1 MEFLPGRPQGSDCR
15 GKKDY
20 REDHAD
26 HRAPSRVPSERDEDQ
41 PVDGRIFQK
50 VDRVS
55 KQRYRSDCQRNRKL
69 NAEIAKVQQ
78 RYERHGGAKRGV
90 CSLKVFHR
98 KVMRLVPASV
108 ESEPDV

>member
-1 MEFLPGRPQGSDCR
+1 MEFLPRRPQGSDCR

-20 REDHAD
+20 R
-26 HRAPSRVPSERDEDQ
+26 EDQ

-55 KQRYRSDCQRNRKL
+55 KQRYRPNCQRNRKL
-69 NAEIAKVQQ
+69 NTEIAEVQQ

-90 CSLKVFHR
+90 CSPKIVHIP

-108 ESEPDV
+108 ESEQDV